1 MVPAAATLAF
11 RRATFDFGRTYV
23 MGVVNVT
30 PDSFSDGGAFLDPA
44 AAIAHGRK
52 LVADGADVVDV
63 GGESTRPGAQP
74 VPAREEAARVV
85 PVVRALAELATV
97 VSVDTVKAEVAAAAL
112 DAGAEIVN
120 DVSGGTLDGE
130 LLAVVARHRAVVILG
145 HMRGT
150 PADMQLH
157 ARYDDVAREVTR
169 ELGRRVEAALDAGV
183 AQERIFVDPGLGF
196 AKTAAHN
203 LHLLAW
209 LDSLAALGCPIVVGA
224 SRKSFLGK
232 VTGQDVA
239 HREQA
244 TAAANTVAILNG
256 AAMVRVH
263 DVAAQKDAV
272 AVADA
277 VVRASS
283 PGASS

>member
-30 PDSFSDGGAFLDPA
+30 PDSFSDGGVFADAA
-44 AAIAHGRK
+44 AAIAHGQR
-52 LVADGADVVDV
+52 LVAQGADVVDI
-63 GGESTRPGAQP
+63 GGESTRPGAAP
-74 VPAREEAARVV
+74 VAAPEEAARVV
-85 PVVRALAELATV
+85 PVVRALAGHAT
-97 VSVDTVKAEVAAAAL
+97 VSVDTCKAAVAAAAL

-120 DVSGGTLDGE
+120 DVSGGALDPE
-130 LLAVVARHRAVVILG
+130 LLAVAARHRAVVVLG

-157 ARYDDVAREVTR
+157 ARYQDVVRDVTR
-169 ELGRRVEAALDAGV
+169 ELGRRVEAAVAAGV
-183 AQERIFVDPGLGF
+183 ADGRIFVDPGLGF
-196 AKTAAHN
+196 AKSAAHN
-203 LHLLAW
+203 LQLLAR
-209 LDSLAALGCPIVVGA
+209 LDALAVLGCPIVVGA
-224 SRKSFLGK
+224 SRKSFLGAL
-232 VTGQDVA
+232 TGQDVR

-263 DVAAQKDAV
+263 DVAAQKDAI

-277 VVRASS
+277 IKRAQ
-283 PGASS
+283 P

>member
-23 MGVVNVT
+23 IGVVNVT
-30 PDSFSDGGAFLDPA
+30 ADSFSDGGAFLDPA
-44 AAIAHGRK
+44 AAIAHGRA
-52 LVADGADVVDV
+52 LVAAGADVVDI
-63 GGESTRPGAQP
+63 GGESTRPGATP
-74 VPAREEAARVV
+74 VAAGDEAARVV
-85 PVVRALAELATV
+85 PVVRALAEVAT
-97 VSVDTVKAEVAAAAL
+97 VSVDTVKASVAAAAL

-120 DVSGGTLDGE
+120 DVSGGTIDRE

-145 HMRGT
+145 HIRGT

-157 ARYDDVAREVTR
+157 ARYEDVVRDVTR
-169 ELGRRVEAALDAGV
+169 ELGRRVEAAVDAGV
-183 AQERIFVDPGLGF
+183 EQARILVDPGLGF
-196 AKTAAHN
+196 AKTAEHN
-203 LHLLAW
+203 LQLLAR
-209 LDSLAALGCPIVVGA
+209 LDALSALGCPIVVGA

-232 VTGQDVA
+232 LTGQDVA

-263 DVAAQKDAV
+263 DVAAQRDAV

-277 VVRASS
+277 IKRA
-283 PGASS
+283 A